1 MAGPQGRDPRRC
13 SARGHMI
20 MCGESAA
27 RASRVPSP
35 VQACTGRRV
44 AVVGACRGVAPFEF
58 RVYTLVALYSRFNAH
73 RDLLRQRRRG
83 KLLILS
89 HAFASEHAPVVAC
102 CTRLPRRSGA
112 RRPVGGRYGP
122 GGVLFAVWP
131 LCALASA
138 LSAVAAVAHALV
150 PSVTAVSP
158 RSGVRI
164 RWPVD
169 YRHPELLSRSQT
181 LAVTVHVRA
190 RRC

>member
-58 RVYTLVALYSRFNAH
+58 MCVHATVAFYSCYNTH

-83 KLLILS
+83 KLQFLL
-89 HAFASEHAPVVAC
+89 HAFASEHAPGSSHAVDCYRVAF
-102 CTRLPRRSGA
+102 RFRSPAAGA
-112 RRPVGGRYGP
+112 R
-122 GGVLFAVWP
+122 VLFAVPRP

-158 RSGVRI
+158 RSALRI

-169 YRHPELLSRSQT
+169 FLITAILS
-181 LAVTVHVRA
+181 
-190 RRC
+190 C